1 MNTTCVLVTKQ
12 DSMLNRALNDL
23 LQSSDCKLKVI
34 KSGAVDV
41 NGLITETSQV
51 KPDIVILGESTPL
64 ARMDV
69 LGNLLM
75 SYPKMRVV
83 VVSEESNWLHIFD
96 KKDTLMTGHAD
107 LLDAL
112 CVESINRAPRQNP

>member
-1 MNTTCVLVTKQ
+1 MITTCVLVMKQ
-12 DSMLNRALNDL
+12 DSLLKRALASAL
-23 LQSSDCKLKVI
+23 LGSNCELKI
-34 KSGAVDV
+34 INSGADDL
-41 NGLITETSQV
+41 GSLIAETSKV

-64 ARMDV
+64 ARMDA

-96 KKDTLMTGHAD
+96 KKDMLMTRHAD

-112 CVESINRAPRQNP
+112 CIS

>member
-1 MNTTCVLVTKQ
+1 
-12 DSMLNRALNDL
+12 MLNRALTDL
-23 LQSSDCKLKVI
+23 LQSSNCELRI
-34 KSGAVDV
+34 ITSGANDV
-41 NGLITETSQV
+41 HGLIAETSKV

-96 KKDTLMTGHAD
+96 KKDKLMTRNAD

-112 CVESINRAPRQNP
+112 CVD

>member
-1 MNTTCVLVTKQ
+1 MNTICVLVTKQ
-12 DSMLNRALNDL
+12 DSMLNRAITDL
-23 LQSSDCKLKVI
+23 LHNSDCELKII
-34 KSGAVDV
+34 KSEAIDV
-41 NGLITETSQV
+41 SGLIAETSKI
-51 KPDIVILGESTPL
+51 KPDVVILGESTPL

-75 SYPKMRVV
+75 SYPEMRVV

-96 KKDTLMTGHAD
+96 KRDKLMTRNTD

-112 CVESINRAPRQNP
+112 CVG

>member
-1 MNTTCVLVTKQ
+1 
-12 DSMLNRALNDL
+12 MLNRALTDL
-23 LQSSDCKLKVI
+23 LHGSECELKI
-34 KSGAVDV
+34 ITSGANDV
-41 NGLITETSQV
+41 HGLIAETSKV

-75 SYPKMRVV
+75 SYPQMRVV

-96 KKDTLMTGHAD
+96 KKDKLMAQNSD
-107 LLDAL
+107 LLDVL
-112 CVESINRAPRQNP
+112 CVA

>member
-12 DSMLNRALNDL
+12 DSMLNRALTDL
-23 LQSSDCKLKVI
+23 LQSSNCELRI
-34 KSGAVDV
+34 ITSGANDV
-41 NGLITETSQV
+41 HGLIAETSKV

-96 KKDTLMTGHAD
+96 KKDKLMTRNAD

-112 CVESINRAPRQNP
+112 CVD

>member
-12 DSMLNRALNDL
+12 DSMLNRALTDL
-23 LQSSDCKLKVI
+23 LQNSNCELRI
-34 KSGAVDV
+34 ITSGANDV
-41 NGLITETSQV
+41 HGLIAETSKV

-96 KKDTLMTGHAD
+96 KKDKLMTRNAD

-112 CVESINRAPRQNP
+112 CVD

>member
-1 MNTTCVLVTKQ
+1 MNTTCVVVTKQ
-12 DSMLNRALNDL
+12 DSMLNRALTDL
-23 LQSSDCKLKVI
+23 IHSSNCDLKIVT
-34 KSGAVDV
+34 SGAKDV
-41 NGLITETSQV
+41 NELITDTSKI
-51 KPDIVILGESTPL
+51 KPDVVILGESTPL

-75 SYPKMRVV
+75 SYPEMRVV

-96 KKDTLMTGHAD
+96 KKDKLMARNSD

-112 CVESINRAPRQNP
+112 CVS

>member
-12 DSMLNRALNDL
+12 DSMLNRALTDL
-23 LQSSDCKLKVI
+23 LQSSECELKI
-34 KSGAVDV
+34 ITSGANDV
-41 NGLITETSQV
+41 HGLIAETSKV

-75 SYPKMRVV
+75 SYPQMRVV

-96 KKDTLMTGHAD
+96 KKDKLMAQNSD
-107 LLDAL
+107 LLDVL
-112 CVESINRAPRQNP
+112 CAA

>member
-1 MNTTCVLVTKQ
+1 
-12 DSMLNRALNDL
+12 MLNRALTDL
-23 LQSSDCKLKVI
+23 LQNSNCELRI
-34 KSGAVDV
+34 ITSGANDV
-41 NGLITETSQV
+41 HGLIAETSKV

-96 KKDTLMTGHAD
+96 KKDKLMTRNAD

-112 CVESINRAPRQNP
+112 CVD

>member
-1 MNTTCVLVTKQ
+1 MI
-12 DSMLNRALNDL
+12 NRALTDL
-23 LQSSDCKLKVI
+23 LQSSNCELKI
-34 KSGAVDV
+34 ITSGANDIHS
-41 NGLITETSQV
+41 LIAETSRV
-51 KPDIVILGESTPL
+51 KPDIVILGESSPL
-64 ARMDV
+64 ARLDV

-96 KKDTLMTGHAD
+96 KKDKLMAQNSD

-112 CVESINRAPRQNP
+112 CVS

>member
-1 MNTTCVLVTKQ
+1 
-12 DSMLNRALNDL
+12 MLNRAITDL
-23 LQSSDCKLKVI
+23 LHSSYCELKII
-34 KSGAVDV
+34 KSGANDL
-41 NGLITETSQV
+41 GSLIAETSKL
-51 KPDIVILGESTPL
+51 KPDVVILGESTPL

-75 SYPKMRVV
+75 SYPEMRVV

-96 KKDTLMTGHAD
+96 KRDKLMTRNAD

-112 CVESINRAPRQNP
+112 CVE

>member
-1 MNTTCVLVTKQ
+1 
-12 DSMLNRALNDL
+12 MLNRALTDL
-23 LQSSDCKLKVI
+23 LQNSNCELKI
-34 KSGAVDV
+34 ITSGANDV
-41 NGLITETSQV
+41 HSLIAETSRV

-64 ARMDV
+64 ARLDV

-75 SYPKMRVV
+75 SYPTMRVV

-96 KKDTLMTGHAD
+96 KKDKLMAQNSD

-112 CVESINRAPRQNP
+112 CVG

>member
-1 MNTTCVLVTKQ
+1 MDTKCVLVTKQ
-12 DSMLNRALNDL
+12 DSMLNRALTDL
-23 LQSSDCKLKVI
+23 LQNSNCELKI
-34 KSGAVDV
+34 ITSGANDV
-41 NGLITETSQV
+41 HSLIAETSKV

-75 SYPKMRVV
+75 SYPQMRVV
-83 VVSEESNWLHIFD
+83 IVSEESNWLHIFD
-96 KKDTLMTGHAD
+96 KQDKLMTGNAD

-112 CVESINRAPRQNP
+112 CIS

>member
-12 DSMLNRALNDL
+12 DSMLNRALTDL
-23 LQSSDCKLKVI
+23 LQNSNCELKI
-34 KSGAVDV
+34 ITSGANDV
-41 NGLITETSQV
+41 HSLIAETSRV
-51 KPDIVILGESTPL
+51 NPDIVILGESTPL
-64 ARMDV
+64 ARLDV

-96 KKDTLMTGHAD
+96 KKDKLMGQNSD

-112 CVESINRAPRQNP
+112 CVG

>member
-12 DSMLNRALNDL
+12 DSMLNRALTDL
-23 LQSSDCKLKVI
+23 IHNSDCELKI
-34 KSGAVDV
+34 ITSGANDV
-41 NGLITETSQV
+41 HALIAETSKI
-51 KPDIVILGESTPL
+51 KPDVVVLGESTPL

-75 SYPKMRVV
+75 SYPEMRVV

-96 KKDTLMTGHAD
+96 KKDKLMAQNSD

-112 CVESINRAPRQNP
+112 CIG

>member
-1 MNTTCVLVTKQ
+1 MDTTCVLVTKQ
-12 DSMLNRALNDL
+12 DSMLNRALTDL
-23 LQSSDCKLKVI
+23 LQSSECQLKI
-34 KSGAVDV
+34 ITSGANDV
-41 NGLITETSQV
+41 HGLIAETSKV

-75 SYPKMRVV
+75 SYPQMRVV

-96 KKDTLMTGHAD
+96 KKDKLMAQNSD
-107 LLDAL
+107 LLDVL
-112 CVESINRAPRQNP
+112 CVA

>member
-12 DSMLNRALNDL
+12 DSMLNRALTDL
-23 LQSSDCKLKVI
+23 LKRSDCELKLI
-34 KSGAVDV
+34 TSGASDV
-41 NGLITETSQV
+41 HGLIAETSKV

-75 SYPKMRVV
+75 SYPHMRVV

-96 KKDTLMTGHAD
+96 KRDMLMAQNSD

-112 CVESINRAPRQNP
+112 CIG

>member
-1 MNTTCVLVTKQ
+1 
-12 DSMLNRALNDL
+12 MLNRAITDL
-23 LQSSDCKLKVI
+23 LYTSDCELKII
-34 KSGAVDV
+34 KSGANDV
-41 NGLITETSQV
+41 NGLIAETSKI
-51 KPDIVILGESTPL
+51 KPDVVILGESTPL

-75 SYPKMRVV
+75 SYPEMRVV

-96 KKDTLMTGHAD
+96 KKDKLMARNSD

-112 CVESINRAPRQNP
+112 CIG

>member
-1 MNTTCVLVTKQ
+1 MNTTCILVTKQ
-12 DSMLNRALNDL
+12 DSMLNRAITDL
-23 LQSSDCKLKVI
+23 LQSSDCKLKI
-34 KSGAVDV
+34 ITSGANDV
-41 NGLITETSQV
+41 HELIAETSKI
-51 KPDIVILGESTPL
+51 KPDVVILGESTPL

-75 SYPKMRVV
+75 SYPEMRVV

-96 KKDTLMTGHAD
+96 KRDKLMTRNAD

-112 CVESINRAPRQNP
+112 CVE